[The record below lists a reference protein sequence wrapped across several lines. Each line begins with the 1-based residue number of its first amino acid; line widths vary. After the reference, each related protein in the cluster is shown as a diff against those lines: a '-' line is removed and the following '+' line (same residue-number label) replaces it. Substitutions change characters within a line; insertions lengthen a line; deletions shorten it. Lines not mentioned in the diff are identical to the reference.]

1 MKKGEEGR
9 PPSILGWKGRVESGL
24 QGIDDEFEVR
34 PANYFGRK
42 GEKKAEKGRTC
53 SEKGEKMVSNL
64 WQKGE
69 ISLHPIEIV

>member
-1 MKKGEEGR
+1 MSLR
-9 PPSILGWKGRVESGL
+9 SDRLIILC
-24 QGIDDEFEVR
+24 
-34 PANYFGRK
+34 RK

-64 WQKGE
+64 RQKGE